1 MKRVENVVDQ
11 MKIKQDKMEINI
23 EEIQEAVKSIAK
35 KINA

>member
-11 MKIKQDKMEINI
+11 MKIKQDKMERNI